1 MLSENIMMSNLQII
15 LKVEFPYT
23 NEHLY
28 TYPSQ
33 AKRRLYTEVLHLM
46 SGFVHACDQF
56 IK

>member
-1 MLSENIMMSNLQII
+1 MMSNLQII